1 MTGRELIC
9 YILVNHLEDEPI
21 CKEGHILGFESIEKA
36 AERLDVGPATVKA
49 WYESGNIN
57 GVTIDGKIYILS
69 NSQPNKKIGGIYDEK

>member
-21 CKEGHILGFESIEKA
+21 CKDGHILGFILGFESIEKA

-57 GVTIDGKIYILS
+57 GATIDGKIYIFS
-69 NSQPNKKIGGIYDEK
+69 NSQPNKK